1 MDDSYYKSLNPYFGK
16 WEIEAKL
23 GEGGSGKV
31 YLIADKHGNQVF
43 YAAMKAISIPPN
55 DTEAASIRAE
65 HQDESNLIKYYQSM
79 VDDVIN

>member
-16 WEIEAKL
+16 WEIEEKL

-43 YAAMKAISIPPN
+43 YAAMKAISIVSAQN
-55 DTEAASIRAE
+55 
-65 HQDESNLIKYYQSM
+65 QSAF
-79 VDDVIN
+79 NS